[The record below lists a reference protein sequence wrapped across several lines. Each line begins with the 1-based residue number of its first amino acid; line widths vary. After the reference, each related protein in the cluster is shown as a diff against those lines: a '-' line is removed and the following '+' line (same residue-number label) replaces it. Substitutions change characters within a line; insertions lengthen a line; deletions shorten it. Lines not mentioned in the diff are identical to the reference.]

1 MDPDERWDADTALK
15 SKWIKSI
22 SELLIADITE
32 SKSEDKCKE
41 IAISSLRALRNFK
54 RPNDA
59 KKMKTAAHAII
70 ANLLLKEDQKKVIT
84 KIYKIMDKSGEGH
97 INKEEI
103 FDGYNNIVGKIVGE
117 DKITMEEAEEI
128 IK

>member
-1 MDPDERWDADTALK
+1 
-15 SKWIKSI
+15 
-22 SELLIADITE
+22 
-32 SKSEDKCKE
+32 
-41 IAISSLRALRNFK
+41 
-54 RPNDA
+54 
-59 KKMKTAAHAII
+59 
-70 ANLLLKEDQKKVIT
+70 
-84 KIYKIMDKSGEGH
+84 MDKSGEGH